1 MAVIEAIAT
10 TYLEADAAS
19 VEFTSIPATYEHL
32 QLRMSVMG
40 DRTASDNWYFYLR
53 LNGDTGTNYS
63 GHRMYG
69 AASSTSGG
77 ASTGQDA
84 TWTPNLPTLG
94 GNLGLSTGG
103 NAAAYGGN
111 VIDFLDYAN
120 TNKNTTFL
128 WLSGVG
134 TGTSSA
140 GLFSGLWDSTAAVN
154 AICLA
159 PDNIGTDDSIWQ
171 RGSEFTLYGLNSS

>member
-69 AASSTSGG
+69 AASSASDGG
-77 ASTGQDA
+77 STGQDA

-94 GNLGLSTGG
+94 GN
-103 NAAAYGGN
+103 AASYGGN

-120 TNKNTTFL
+120 TNKNTTFS

-134 TGTSSA
+134 TGTSSV

-154 AICLA
+154 AIWLA
-159 PDNIGTDDSIWQ
+159 PDNAGTDDSIWQ